1 MGVCTTSAGF
11 SEVINDGMM
20 AKRSE
25 LGLFFVIL
33 HAVLLLCN
41 YTQHGFTSRMTFK
54 YTFVK
59 SDSIVSQH
67 RHTEFR
73 VQSLAEGHFNA
84 QDKKSLAPDGQA

>member
-1 MGVCTTSAGF
+1 MAGVCATSEGF

-41 YTQHGFTSRMTFK
+41 YTQCDLTSRTTFT
-54 YTFVK
+54 YAFVK
-59 SDSIVSQH
+59 RDPVVSTR
-67 RHTEFR
+67 RHIEFR
-73 VQSLAEGHFNA
+73 VQSLA
-84 QDKKSLAPDGQA
+84 